1 MDTILVTG
9 GAGYIGSHVVSEL
22 TRSGYHPV
30 ILDHLGEGH
39 REAIGDADFVLGNLS
54 DESVLNPLFS
64 EHVFDGV
71 MHFAS
76 RCYVG
81 ESVEN
86 PQLYYE
92 ENVLGAMSLFRVMR
106 RNGVRRFIF
115 SSSCAVYGSPRYSPI
130 DEGHPRDPVNPY
142 GETKYFV
149 ERILREYDRAYD
161 FPFVALRYFNA
172 AGASLDGKIG
182 ESHDPETHLIPLVLQ
197 VAKGEA
203 AEITI
208 YGGDY
213 DTRDGTC
220 VRDFIHV
227 LDLASAHIAAYEWLK
242 RGETSDSFNLGTGS
256 GYTVKEVVDTA
267 ERVTGR
273 KVTSRVAERRPGD
286 PAELVADSSKAAS
299 LLGWTPSYSGLETIL
314 ETAWSWEK
322 NRSY

>member
-1 MDTILVTG
+1 MR
-9 GAGYIGSHVVSEL
+9 EL
-22 TRSGYHPV
+22 TRSGYRPI

-39 REAIGDADFVLGNLS
+39 REAIGEVDLVLGNLS
-54 DESVLNPLFS
+54 DESGLDSLFS
-64 EHVFDGV
+64 QYVFDGV

-81 ESVEN
+81 ESAEN

-92 ENVLGAMSLFRVMR
+92 ENVLGAMTLFRVMR
-106 RNGVRRFIF
+106 RYGVRRFIL
-115 SSSCAVYGSPRYSPI
+115 SSSCAVYGDPQQVPM
-130 DEGHPRDPVNPY
+130 DEEHTKDPVNPY

-149 ERILREYDRAYD
+149 ERILRQYDRAYD

-182 ESHDPETHLIPLVLQ
+182 ESHEPETHLIPLVLQ

-203 AEITI
+203 AGVTI

-227 LDLASAHIAAYEWLK
+227 LDLASAHIASYEWLK
-242 RGETSDSFNLGTGS
+242 QGKASDSFNLGTGS
-256 GYTVKEVVDTA
+256 GYTVKEVVSTA

-273 KVTSRVAERRPGD
+273 RILSRVVERRSGD
-286 PAELVADSSKAAS
+286 PPELVADSGKAAS
-299 LLGWTPSYSGLETIL
+299 LLGWTPKYSELETIIK
-314 ETAWSWEK
+314 TAWSWEQ
-322 NRSY
+322 NRTY